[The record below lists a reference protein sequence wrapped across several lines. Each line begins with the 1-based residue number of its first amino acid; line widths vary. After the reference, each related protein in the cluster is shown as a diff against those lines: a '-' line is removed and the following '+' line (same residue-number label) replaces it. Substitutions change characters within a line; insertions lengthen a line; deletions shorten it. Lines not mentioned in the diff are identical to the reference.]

1 LGILSSSGRRAIGPK
16 VLDALGDGNG
26 RTVGPKIG
34 GVGVAVGL
42 GVGLGVSDGVGVG
55 DGINPPPL
63 EDGGEARAS
72 PTTISICE
80 VTVAPPVPVMVTVI
94 V

>member
-1 LGILSSSGRRAIGPK
+1 MAVFGG
-16 VLDALGDGNG
+16 LDF
-26 RTVGPKIG
+26 
-34 GVGVAVGL
+34 L
-42 GVGLGVSDGVGVG
+42 GVGGADGGDGVGVGVG
-55 DGINPPPL
+55 DGSNPPPL